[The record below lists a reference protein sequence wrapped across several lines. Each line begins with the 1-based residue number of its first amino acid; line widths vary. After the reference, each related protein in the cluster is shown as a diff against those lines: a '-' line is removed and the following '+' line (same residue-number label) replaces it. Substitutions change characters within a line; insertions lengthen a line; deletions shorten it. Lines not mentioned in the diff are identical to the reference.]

1 MAHDLWTY
9 VVKQFSSGDHFEHE
23 VHNRPEA
30 SSYMEGIE
38 ETIEQLPIE
47 EALYRLPDMEELLR
61 VIRGCGNDK
70 APDEDGLCAE
80 AFKALVPNELDQ
92 TNFQITP
99 KIFRSRGDAFL
110 LLESLVHAKIAK
122 KYPVAA

>member
-47 EALYRLPDMEELLR
+47 EALYRLPDMEELLSR
-61 VIRGCGNDK
+61 RGNVAAD
-70 APDEDGLCAE
+70 AMTTTRAE
-80 AFKALVPNELDQ
+80 ARPA
-92 TNFQITP
+92 
-99 KIFRSRGDAFL
+99 
-110 LLESLVHAKIAK
+110 
-122 KYPVAA
+122 